1 MPGATPTTA
10 VQDEA
15 RGATAADGDGAEAS
29 ARHSATKHPLLI
41 PRPAAQ
47 APELLSYPSRPGP
60 PPAAPSPS
68 ASVAP
73 CASPWTGAD
82 GDVAPGMGAEL
93 KMKVLYGS
101 VLEETMSRR
110 QLHEA
115 ERGAVCR
122 PRGRCAVL
130 IRDARTGRTPC
141 RAVPAR
147 SCGME
152 ALDAAQHR
160 AKAKFRKALEVWVSV
175 PSNVTPDIQSRPR
188 STGIGGGAK
197 LCVLTQGDLCVSAS
211 SGRWGGGNDD
221 PPRHAEKSDHPVVV
235 MKPGNA
241 GGAKGVTG

>member
-1 MPGATPTTA
+1 M
-10 VQDEA
+10 
-15 RGATAADGDGAEAS
+15 RGRTGWTEGHGIKS
-29 ARHSATKHPLLI
+29 ARRSARFVAECCAL
-41 PRPAAQ
+41 A
-47 APELLSYPSRPGP
+47 S
-60 PPAAPSPS
+60 APSPS
-68 ASVAP
+68 AAVAP
-73 CASPWTGAD
+73 RASSWTAVV

-188 STGIGGGAK
+188 STGTGGGAK